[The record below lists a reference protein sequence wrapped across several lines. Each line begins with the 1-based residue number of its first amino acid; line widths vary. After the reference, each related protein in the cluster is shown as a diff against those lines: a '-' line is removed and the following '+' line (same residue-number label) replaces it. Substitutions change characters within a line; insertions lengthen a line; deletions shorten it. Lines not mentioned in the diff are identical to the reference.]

1 MGRLIPSRRKADHSH
16 LTQTLQHARHSC
28 ELVATSSYRAY
39 DAAKGPSLLRR
50 RGQAKVDVAEGSFR
64 TDAKTAKAKE
74 RFNHDRGRRLS
85 VCRSAT
91 TFFMMAPAKLLGVP
105 APFTQASY
113 VCGRKVCR
121 QYIRRI

>member
-64 TDAKTAKAKE
+64 TDAQTAKAKE
-74 RFNHDRGRRLS
+74 RFNHDRGRRLFRLPWRNDFFHDGAGKIVGCPS
-85 VCRSAT
+85 AVHPGIVC
-91 TFFMMAPAKLLGVP
+91 LW
-105 APFTQASY
+105 
-113 VCGRKVCR
+113 
-121 QYIRRI
+121 